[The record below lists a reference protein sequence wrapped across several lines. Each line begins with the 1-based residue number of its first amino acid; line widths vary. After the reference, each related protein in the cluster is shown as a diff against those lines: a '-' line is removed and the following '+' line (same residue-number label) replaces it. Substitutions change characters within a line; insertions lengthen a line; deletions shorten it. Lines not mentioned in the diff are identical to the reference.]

1 MHLLTNARE
10 QIAVL
15 QSGVRDIQRLEAQLQ
30 EEVREVE
37 QLRRSLEAKEEL
49 VIELDNLVDDLRS
62 TGQKQQEALE
72 EVEADLKEKVRLFVR
87 YFST

>member
-1 MHLLTNARE
+1 M
-10 QIAVL
+10 L

-37 QLRRSLEAKEEL
+37 HLRRSLEAKEEL

-62 TGQKQQEALE
+62 TGQKQQEAME

>member
-1 MHLLTNARE
+1 
-10 QIAVL
+10 
-15 QSGVRDIQRLEAQLQ
+15 
-30 EEVREVE
+30 
-37 QLRRSLEAKEEL
+37 LEAKEEL

-72 EVEADLKEKVRLFVR
+72 EVEADLKEKVRLFARYFR

>member
-1 MHLLTNARE
+1 M
-10 QIAVL
+10 L

>member
-1 MHLLTNARE
+1 M
-10 QIAVL
+10 L

-37 QLRRSLEAKEEL
+37 QLRRSLEAKEDL
-49 VIELDNLVDDLRS
+49 VIELDNLVDELRS

>member
-1 MHLLTNARE
+1 M
-10 QIAVL
+10 L

-37 QLRRSLEAKEEL
+37 QLRRSLEAKEDL
-49 VIELDNLVDDLRS
+49 VVELDNLVDELRS

-72 EVEADLKEKVRLFVR
+72 EVEADLKEKVRLSVR

>member
-1 MHLLTNARE
+1 M
-10 QIAVL
+10 L
-15 QSGVRDIQRLEAQLQ
+15 QSGVRDFQRLEAQLQ

-72 EVEADLKEKVRLFVR
+72 EVEADLKEKVRLSVR

>member
-1 MHLLTNARE
+1 M
-10 QIAVL
+10 L
-15 QSGVRDIQRLEAQLQ
+15 QSGVRDFQRLEAQLQ

-72 EVEADLKEKVRLFVR
+72 EVEADLKEKVRLFARYFR

>member
-1 MHLLTNARE
+1 
-10 QIAVL
+10 VL